1 MNTANVTAN
10 NIVNVAATAT
20 QPPPTANITT
30 IKTHQQPT
38 AILHQ
43 PSTISIPATI
53 ITATSNETRLNKSS
67 TANQTPPPTQQPTSV
82 TSTSNHSIQNH
93 EPQSL
98 VQHSSP
104 ATATFT
110 IHASTGVTQTLQT
123 IPNNLVVTSA
133 ANVVGT
139 AGQQQQAQIQTVN
152 AVANTTSIIHPV
164 TITGITTTGSSS
176 VVCTA
181 TILPTGATVSTAG
194 GHPQV
199 TAIPVGPN
207 TVLKAQPTMTTLPIG
222 QRFQATNVAIGTSNV
237 PSSQPTGTPI
247 NALFIHQDPIA
258 SQKNLSNS
266 VAHATMATTSNHPH
280 QQSHA
285 SIQQNST
292 TTATVINT
300 SNVSVAGVPGTTTVT
315 LQPISSH
322 SNSQQHH
329 APIFVQTG
337 PNTNSNTA
345 TPNSAIFHQ
354 IGHHHPNSSSQ
365 PTPSSQLQQQQPTNL
380 STINLSTSSVQQ
392 QPSAPTPSQSAPQ
405 QQFQRLKVEDA
416 LSYLD
421 QVKFKFNDRPQ
432 VYNDF
437 LDIMKEF
444 KSQSIDTPGVIQRV
458 SNLFKGHPELIVG
471 FNTFLPPG
479 YKIEIHSNDQVNVSM
494 PNSTNVVLMPNT
506 PLTPSTHQKQSISAV
521 TAPAGHAIVASSQ
534 NIHQIPSNL
543 VRSPSLTSSN
553 QSLHHGGPPSH
564 HSHHTFGNSISPR
577 NETTNLSLASTSLP
591 HSTTQNCPSF
601 NQNRIETTSNH
612 NHRSSS
618 GHIDSNSRA
627 QATTIHHHL
636 VNASQQNAANVPGS
650 GPVEF
655 NHAINYVNKIKN
667 RFLDQPEIYKQFL
680 DILQSYQKEQD
691 NSGQKIL
698 TESEVFSKV
707 SKLFENQPDLL
718 QEFSQFLPDAHNSS
732 GVIAGGVVP
741 HTLHPNQATNATSH
755 HHHHMNNSN
764 NLINSSPSYSI
775 QNSANP
781 TTSSLNQYGHHH
793 QANLELSSSNYTH
806 QPPSQTVPI
815 SHEQHNSMSIKKT
828 ISVINTNSVIP
839 NRTSI
844 ANSNTPN
851 AFPNA
856 FHRTPKR
863 SISNNQIEQSNS
875 PHVSLKRSKLVPF
888 RETATPEAGKYMGDL
903 VEYAFFDKLR
913 LAMNSPYNY
922 ETFLRCL
929 ILFNN
934 EIVNRS
940 ELAQLVH
947 PLFLQCPD
955 LYKRFKEMLNIKEG
969 SLSMNSAN
977 LTNHNLYYNLYNN
990 PYMNSLSNSS
1000 YHTNSYANSSIGH
1013 LEGLSNRIASFRDRR
1028 DNEFAEVDFASCK
1041 RYGVSYRTIPKSSA
1055 KQECSG
1061 RTPLC
1066 REVLNDTLA
1075 SFPSWSEDSTFVSSR
1090 KTQYEEY
1097 VYRCEDERYE
1107 LDLIIETNLSTIR
1120 VLESVQR
1127 KMEAMTSEEKSNFK
1141 LDDTLGGSSHV
1152 IHINSIRRI
1161 YGENSVNVIEGIK
1174 NSPANVIPLVLR
1186 RLISKDEEWRDA
1198 QKQFNRNWREQNEK
1212 YYLKSLDHQGISFK
1226 QNDIKFL
1233 RSKSLLTEIE
1243 NIAEER
1249 SEQNEQQSSQWP
1261 SQHSNGNDNLND
1273 TCQSED
1279 RKSETLQ
1286 MPHMIFAYPD
1296 KSMIDVACNL
1306 IIHHVKRQ
1314 TSIHK
1319 EDKRKIKQLMRHF
1332 IPDLFATPR
1341 GELSDDEIE
1350 DEPKNEKAKTL
1361 EHIKLEKYNDPNK
1374 NEKTEIKPQP
1384 MLNSNPDEEYSLF
1397 FVNNFWY
1404 LFFRLHNILCE
1415 RLSKM
1420 HKRAQQI
1427 AADEVKE
1434 NQNRNLSP
1442 SSLLRLRNNH
1452 VKVENYFSTLVDMIK
1467 QVLDGNLDS
1476 TQYEDNLREM
1486 FSIHAYI
1493 AFTLDKVVQ
1502 NIVRQLQHIVVDEC
1516 SQQCTELYLE
1526 ACKSGSAG
1534 GLCNTA
1540 QQRAEAEYSYQKNI
1554 EQIIPDDNRYKI
1566 VIYKGEG
1573 KITIDLL
1580 ESNDDDDEDSTN
1592 DGDDDSN
1599 IPQSSRTLRSTT
1611 KNMSAKEREKC
1622 LMNEQKVNELVA
1634 EKFLAN
1640 PPFLKKYV
1648 RKHKGSFDPIAQ
1660 MNSDSNEAGQ
1670 QSPRPNEETNSTS
1683 NSSEKETNNLPNSTN
1698 DEKITNKES
1707 ASDINQPAITKGD
1720 SENRSSSANAA
1731 TNNDKNKTKD
1741 TTDANNECE
1750 FDIHRFKSLI
1760 FVQNE
1765 TVLYRKN
1772 IDKPRMSHK
1781 KISQSKF
1788 KRFNKWYSDW
1798 VDANCTESNKCRY
1811 EKWLLEQDTT
1821 GFRLNQSENNDD
1833 RPIIEKS
1840 VDIKSENELNNDDVN
1855 ENSKNDEKLKTE
1867 ISLKVSEQTTPS
1879 LSSIEQQQASTNT
1892 ITTTNVDSNVDLVE
1906 KSADKDS
1913 ITGTRSESKKIIQK
1927 VKFDSESVIPYRTYY
1942 KYLFKS

>member
-10 NIVNVAATAT
+10 SIVNVGAVGAT
-20 QPPPTANITT
+20 QPPLTANITT
-30 IKTHQQPT
+30 IKTHQPT
-38 AILHQ
+38 ALLHQ
-43 PSTISIPATI
+43 PNTISLPATI
-53 ITATSNETRLNKSS
+53 ITAATNETTSRLNNTS
-67 TANQTPPPTQQPTSV
+67 TSNQTPPTQQQPTSATV
-82 TSTSNHSIQNH
+82 TSNHGI
-93 EPQSL
+93 
-98 VQHSSP
+98 
-104 ATATFT
+104 
-110 IHASTGVTQTLQT
+110 
-123 IPNNLVVTSA
+123 
-133 ANVVGT
+133 
-139 AGQQQQAQIQTVN
+139 QIQTVN
-152 AVANTTSIIHPV
+152 AVANTTSIMHPV
-164 TITGITTTGSSS
+164 TITGVTTAGPSS

-194 GHPQV
+194 GHSQV

-207 TVLKAQPTMTTLPIG
+207 TVLKAQPTMTTIPIG
-222 QRFQATNVAIGTSNV
+222 QRFQATNVAIGTSAG
-237 PSSQPTGTPI
+237 PPPPTGTPI
-247 NALFIHQDPIA
+247 NALFIHQDPVTA
-258 SQKNLSNS
+258 QKNLSNS
-266 VAHATMATTSNHPH
+266 SAHTNMVTTSNHPH

-285 SIQQNST
+285 TIQQNST

-300 SNVSVAGVPGTTTVT
+300 SNVSVTGVPGTTTVT

-329 APIFVQTG
+329 TTAPIFVQTG
-337 PNTNSNTA
+337 PNTNPNSNTA

-354 IGHHHPNSSSQ
+354 IGQHHPNSSSQ
-365 PTPSSQLQQQQPTNL
+365 PTPSSQPQQPTNL
-380 STINLSTSSVQQ
+380 STINLSTSSVQPSS
-392 QPSAPTPSQSAPQ
+392 QPSATTPSQSAP

-494 PNSTNVVLMPNT
+494 PNSTNVVLMSNT
-506 PLTPSTHQKQSISAV
+506 PITPSTHQQQSISAATTPV
-521 TAPAGHAIVASSQ
+521 GHAIVASSQ

-543 VRSPSLTSSN
+543 VRSPSIASSN

-564 HSHHTFGNSISPR
+564 HPLNTFVNSVPPR
-577 NETTNLSLASTSLP
+577 NETTNLASLSSTTALP
-591 HSTTQNCPSF
+591 HSTSQNASSF
-601 NQNRIETTSNH
+601 NQNRIESSTTSH

-618 GHIDSNSRA
+618 GHIDSNSRG
-627 QATTIHHHL
+627 QTTNIHHHL
-636 VNASQQNAANVPGS
+636 ANAGQQNAGSVPGS

-732 GVIAGGVVP
+732 GSSTVGAVGP
-741 HTLHPNQATNATSH
+741 HTLLQNQATNATSH
-755 HHHHMNNSN
+755 HHQHHHMNNN
-764 NLINSSPSYSI
+764 NNNIIII

-781 TTSSLNQYGHHH
+781 TTSSMNQYGQHH
-793 QANLELSSSNYTH
+793 QANLEHSSSNYTH
-806 QPPSQTVPI
+806 QPSSQTIPI
-815 SHEQHNSMSIKKT
+815 SHEQHNSMTSKKT
-828 ISVINTNSVIP
+828 ISVINTNSVLP

-844 ANSNTPN
+844 ANTNTPN
-851 AFPNA
+851 AFPNT

-875 PHVSLKRSKLVPF
+875 THVTFKRSKLAPF
-888 RETATPEAGKYMGDL
+888 RESATSEAGKYMGDL

-947 PLFLQCPD
+947 PLFSQCPD

-969 SLSMNSAN
+969 SLAMNSVN
-977 LTNHNLYYNLYNN
+977 LQNHNLYYNLYNN
-990 PYMNSLSNSS
+990 PYMNNLSNSS

-1127 KMEAMTSEEKSNFK
+1127 KMEIMSPEEKSNFK

-1249 SEQNEQQSSQWP
+1249 SDQNEQQSSQNEQWS
-1261 SQHSNGNDNLND
+1261 SQHSTSNGNMND
-1273 TCQSED
+1273 TCQSDD
-1279 RKSETLQ
+1279 RKSDTLQ
-1286 MPHMIFAYPD
+1286 MPHMIFVYPD

-1350 DEPKNEKAKTL
+1350 DEPKNEKTKTL
-1361 EHIKLEKYNDPNK
+1361 LENIKLEKDSDLSK
-1374 NEKTEIKPQP
+1374 NEKVEIKPQP
-1384 MLNSNPDEEYSLF
+1384 MFNSNPDEEYSLF

-1427 AADEVKE
+1427 AAEEVKE
-1434 NQNRNLSP
+1434 NQTRNSSP
-1442 SSLLRLRNNH
+1442 SILLRLRNNLN
-1452 VKVENYFSTLVDMIK
+1452 VKVENYFATLVDMIK

-1502 NIVRQLQHIVVDEC
+1502 NIVRQFQHIVVDDC

-1534 GLCNTA
+1534 GLCITA
-1540 QQRAEAEYSYQKNI
+1540 HQRAEAEYLYQKNI

-1580 ESNDDDDEDSTN
+1580 ESNDDEDEDSTN
-1592 DGDDDSN
+1592 DGDEDSN

-1622 LMNEQKVNELVA
+1622 LMNEQQKVNELVV
-1634 EKFLAN
+1634 EKFRTN

-1648 RKHKGSFDPIAQ
+1648 RKHKGSFDPITQ
-1660 MNSDSNEAGQ
+1660 MNSDSNEVEQ
-1670 QSPRPNEETNSTS
+1670 QSPKPNEESNSTS
-1683 NSSEKETNNLPNSTN
+1683 NSSDKETNTNRPNSTN
-1698 DEKITNKES
+1698 DEKMANKNTISDSNQSTITTRGDDE
-1707 ASDINQPAITKGD
+1707 NQLSTTNT
-1720 SENRSSSANAA
+1720 S
-1731 TNNDKNKTKD
+1731 TNNDKDKTKN
-1741 TTDANNECE
+1741 TTEANNECE

-1798 VDANCTESNKCRY
+1798 VDANCTESNKYKY

-1821 GFRLNQSENNDD
+1821 DFRLNQSDNEDNDKTNQKQPLIEKKSNIDIKLEKEVSNND
-1833 RPIIEKS
+1833 
-1840 VDIKSENELNNDDVN
+1840 VN
-1855 ENSKNDEKLKTE
+1855 KQAKNDENLKTE
-1867 ISLKVSEQTTPS
+1867 ISVKISEQTTTS
-1879 LSSIEQQQASTNT
+1879 SSIEQQQQAS
-1892 ITTTNVDSNVDLVE
+1892 ITTTMTTINVIDSTK
-1906 KSADKDS
+1906 KSSNEDS
-1913 ITGTRSESKKIIQK
+1913 TNGTRSESNKVIQK
-1927 VKFDSESVIPYRTYY
+1927 VKFDSESVIPYRIYY